1 MKTTVGMW
9 IDHRKAII
17 VSIVNKKVE
26 KKMIN
31 SNVEKQL
38 GRHDGIRSTTSY
50 ESQLVPADD
59 SQERDFM
66 GHLDIYYD
74 KIISCIRDAESIL
87 IFGPGEAKGELVKRI
102 NKNKINGR
110 IIAVEPVDEMTE
122 PQIVA
127 KVRERFRKKSTIFP
141 V

>member
-1 MKTTVGMW
+1 MKTVGLW
-9 IDHRKAII
+9 IDHRKAVI

-26 KKMIN
+26 KRLVN
-31 SNVEKQL
+31 SHVEKQP
-38 GRHDGIRSTTSY
+38 GRFDGIRSTTSY

-59 SQERDFM
+59 SQEKDFM
-66 GHLDIYYD
+66 RHLDIYYD
-74 KIISCIRDAESIL
+74 NVISYIRDMESIL

-102 NKNKINGR
+102 LKNKINGH

-127 KVRERFRKKSTIFP
+127 KVRHRFLKKSSL
-141 V
+141 